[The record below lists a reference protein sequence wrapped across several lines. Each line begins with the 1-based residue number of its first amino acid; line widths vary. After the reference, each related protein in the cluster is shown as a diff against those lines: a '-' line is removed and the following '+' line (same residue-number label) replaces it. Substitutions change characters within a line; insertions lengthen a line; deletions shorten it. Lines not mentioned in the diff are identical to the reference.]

1 MESEGAVMIVSHE
14 LPVDLTSRPI
24 VVSADP
30 MRFGNFEAWIN
41 IIQSYRQR
49 HPEHGV
55 RIRYHG
61 DPVNNLVELFKIAR
75 NPDTNGFEIEV
86 DVTDGNYKDLAKL
99 YRHLAEGASED
110 FGRYIAKEMF
120 QVLRLF

>member
-1 MESEGAVMIVSHE
+1 MLGSHE

-30 MRFGNFEAWIN
+30 MKFGNFEAWIN

-49 HPEHGV
+49 HPDHFV
-55 RIRYHG
+55 RIRYRNE
-61 DPVNNLVELFKIAR
+61 PVNNLVELFKIAR
-75 NPDTNGFEIEV
+75 NPDTHAFEVEV
-86 DVTDGNYKDLAKL
+86 DVTDGDYRDLAKL
-99 YRHLAEGASED
+99 YRHLAEGAGQDYE
-110 FGRYIAKEMF
+110 RYIAKELF

>member
-1 MESEGAVMIVSHE
+1 MIGSHE

-41 IIQSYRQR
+41 IIQSYRLR
-49 HPEHGV
+49 HPEHVV
-55 RIRYHG
+55 RIRYRG

-75 NPDTNGFEIEV
+75 NPDTSAFEVEV
-86 DVTDGNYKDLAKL
+86 DVTDGNYKDLVKL
-99 YRHLAEGASED
+99 YRLLAEGASE
-110 FGRYIAKEMF
+110 GYHRYITKEMF

>member
-1 MESEGAVMIVSHE
+1 MIGSPE
-14 LPVDLTSRPI
+14 LPVDPISRPI
-24 VVSADP
+24 AVSADP

-49 HPEHGV
+49 HPDHGV
-55 RIRYHG
+55 RIRYHNE
-61 DPVNNLVELFKIAR
+61 PVNNLVELFKIAR
-75 NPDTNGFEIEV
+75 HPDTGGFAIEV

-99 YRHLAEGASED
+99 YRHLAEGASD
-110 FGRYIAKEMF
+110 DYGRYITKEMF